1 MSAKLSVGLQQKI
14 GQPDSG
20 SLCASCHVEFEID
33 QSMLDSDLD
42 GFHQQ
47 VRHSFAACQQAVAE
61 QLVRQQAA
69 PVSPPINAH
78 YQNGHASSHGAASSH
93 PNGNGYQDSHANG
106 NANGHANG
114 NGNANV
120 NGHANGHANGN
131 GSRSSN
137 GYEQPI
143 GDQHATRKN
152 VVAATQSQVRA
163 IFAIA
168 RGQGVNP
175 SQLARERFNVHRLDD
190 LSIREASS
198 LIDELKR
205 LAAEASS

>member
-14 GQPDSG
+14 GQPDFG

-33 QSMLDSDLD
+33 QTMLDGDLD

-47 VRHSFAACQQAVAE
+47 VRHSFAACQQAVTE

-69 PVSPPINAH
+69 PVSPPINAR
-78 YQNGHASSHGAASSH
+78 YQNGHASSPATAHSL

-106 NANGHANG
+106 NSNGHANG
-114 NGNANV
+114 NGNS
-120 NGHANGHANGN
+120 NGNGHANGN

-137 GYEQPI
+137 GYEQPL
-143 GDQHATRKN
+143 GDRHATRKN

-175 SQLARERFNVHRLDD
+175 SQQARERFNVHRLDD

-205 LAAEASS
+205 GAAEASS